1 MEKVF
6 EHAVGMLSWK
16 FRGMLSP
23 IASPRVLVWEQW
35 AKPPVLFLKIPI
47 CSFPKNSIISCR
59 SDIPQVED
67 AV

>member
-35 AKPPVLFLKIPI
+35 AKPPEKFSSLAL
-47 CSFPKNSIISCR
+47 
-59 SDIPQVED
+59 
-67 AV
+67 